1 MSEFIYQE
9 PFPIECDKTQYRL
22 LTKEYVKIVECD
34 GRRILKVDPKGIE
47 LLARE
52 AYTDVS
58 FYLRP
63 AHLEQLRHI
72 LEDPEASDNDKF
84 VAYTM
89 LLNQTVAAEGELPT
103 CQDTGTAICI
113 GKKGENVFTGAD
125 DAVGHQL
132 AEKSADQTDHQPAA
146 GAIEQSAD
154 DDGQGGNG
162 NVDPA
167 EADRA
172 DGIEHDVDGDHHGDD
187 HQLARGHGAE
197 AVDDD
202 ERGDQPDKA
211 GGHAEND
218 GCGRHETIPPQTV

>member
-1 MSEFIYQE
+1 MGLRAGKGSSPLRGAQGALEH
-9 PFPIECDKTQYRL
+9 IEHRRGDESHGDRGDRAGNDADANL
-22 LTKEYVKIVECD
+22 AEHIGVGVIAVDDAVEID
-34 GRRILKVDPKGIE
+34 RAGIE
-47 LLARE
+47 KRDDERGDDQHA
-52 AYTDVS
+52 D
-58 FYLRP
+58 
-63 AHLEQLRHI
+63 
-72 LEDPEASDNDKF
+72 
-84 VAYTM
+84 
-89 LLNQTVAAEGELPT
+89 ELPT
-103 CQDTGTAICI
+103 RERIAAALGVQTDEQAAHRGRDDPQH
-113 GKKGENVFTGAD
+113 GGRG

-132 AEKSADQTDHQPAA
+132 AEKSADQTDHQTAA

-218 GCGRHETIPPQTV
+218 GCGRHETIPPQK